1 MAKKRKYNATV
12 IVEFKKRDKEGNIHT
27 YKVGDTYSTAHYPS
41 LEYLRLIKKFVK

>member
-12 IVEFKKRDKEGNIHT
+12 IVEFKKGNKDGGIDT
-27 YKVGDTYSTAHYPS
+27 YKVGDTYSTTHKPS